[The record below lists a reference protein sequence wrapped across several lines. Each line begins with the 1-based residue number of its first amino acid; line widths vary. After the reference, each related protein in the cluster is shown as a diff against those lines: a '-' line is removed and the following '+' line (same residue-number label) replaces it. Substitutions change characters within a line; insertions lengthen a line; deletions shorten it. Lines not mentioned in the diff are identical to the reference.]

1 MPPDDLRSLSQV
13 CSTINAALVPL
24 IYRTVTFR
32 AASEWALNVLDIDSF
47 FWNHA
52 HSQPLCYLHHT
63 RHLNIQ
69 APIYIARFNRC
80 VHHSIFRTS
89 GLREASST
97 LGTSDDAKAHRHFL
111 DDISEQ
117 MHLIFACLKENSL
130 RSFQWVYLLG
140 IAILLAFLMLT
151 RTCVPPGILDE
162 NGYICRHHKGLR
174 KLSLIT
180 DGSCSQAGDALDG
193 LSEFSSLEVLEWEG
207 IQQPAE
213 ADSLRRCIRQNAAHL
228 TNLSIGFVSFT
239 DAPDLFDEIFG
250 QQSGMC
256 HSSALPSLSSLALCK
271 VPFPQTLPPSLALR
285 CGSLRGLVLRDCPNQ
300 LRFLS
305 SLSRS
310 QDTLQLKLFEF
321 ACDNLLNGFGEDL
334 TPVLTFLASFKGL
347 RHLYLKLSNFEEAS
361 RVESVIR
368 HHQSTLESLSYHE
381 RRLVPIDDE
390 GLFEEERDV
399 SPRWICDQR
408 DILNPS
414 CLSALGL
421 CSSPPVVRLCL
432 EPLAR
437 HSIIEILHIRFTGA
451 ERFHRD
457 IPLEIISRLGT
468 KQSRDICQDYGIES
482 AAQRPFSNSWS
493 DLTSIVNDGSTSRPT
508 WETSDGA
515 DKTLSASSEAEEFLS
530 FAEWAFGPTGL
541 PKLQVLAFGDF
552 SHKDQ
557 FQKQQFLT
565 RRRFYEKERRY
576 NEYQR
581 PACGREPN
589 LSPSFYAASPAD
601 ISTWEDLRVDGARFL
616 SACPAIGLIES
627 PYA

>member
-1 MPPDDLRSLSQV
+1 MLEIVPCEILLDVADLLPPDDLRSLSQV

-47 FWNHA
+47 FRNHA
-52 HSQPLCYLHHT
+52 HSQPLSYLHHT
-63 RHLNIQ
+63 RDLNIQ

-80 VHHSIFRTS
+80 VHHSTFRTS

-97 LGTSDDAKAHRHFL
+97 LGTSDEAKAHRHFL

-130 RSFQWVYLLG
+130 RSFQWHLG
-140 IAILLAFLMLT
+140 
-151 RTCVPPGILDE
+151 TCVPPGILDE

-180 DGSCSQAGDALDG
+180 DGSCPQAGDALDG
-193 LSEFSSLEVLEWEG
+193 LSEFSSLKILEWEG

-271 VPFPQTLPPSLALR
+271 VPFPQTLHPSLA
-285 CGSLRGLVLRDCPNQ
+285 
-300 LRFLS
+300 LS

-310 QDTLQLKLFEF
+310 QDKLQLTLFEF

-334 TPVLTFLASFKGL
+334 TPVVSFLASFKGL
-347 RHLYLKLSNFEEAS
+347 RHLYLKLSNFEEPS

-399 SPRWICDQR
+399 SPQWICDQR
-408 DILNPS
+408 NIWNPS

-421 CSSPPVVRLCL
+421 CSSPPVLRLCL

-437 HSIIEILHIRFTGA
+437 HSIIEILHIRFTGS

-457 IPLEIISRLGT
+457 IPLEIITRLGT
-468 KQSRDICQDYGIES
+468 KQSRDIYQDYGIES
-482 AAQRPFSNSWS
+482 AGQRPFSNSWS
-493 DLTSIVNDGSTSRPT
+493 DLTSIVNDGSTSTPT
-508 WETSDGA
+508 WETPDGV

-576 NEYQR
+576 NDYQR
-581 PACGREPN
+581 GACGREPN
-589 LSPSFYAASPAD
+589 LSPSFHAANPAD

-627 PYA
+627 PYE